1 MPGAKS
7 RGDGAEISGN
17 YNELYVPDAKD
28 VRSKRI
34 ADLEMKV
41 AGRIGALLVKKYNN
55 RKWKVNIDL
64 TGGMLVISCDS
75 ISNHMGYHIH
85 TRERTMHQLEVKAV
99 MAAGEI
105 LERHELSRNKR
116 FDADQFEHL
125 IRDRY
130 DNVITPDSKPEP
142 I

>member
-1 MPGAKS
+1 
-7 RGDGAEISGN
+7 
-17 YNELYVPDAKD
+17 
-28 VRSKRI
+28 
-34 ADLEMKV
+34 
-41 AGRIGALLVKKYNN
+41 
-55 RKWKVNIDL
+55 
-64 TGGMLVISCDS
+64 
-75 ISNHMGYHIH
+75 
-85 TRERTMHQLEVKAV
+85 MHQLEVKAV